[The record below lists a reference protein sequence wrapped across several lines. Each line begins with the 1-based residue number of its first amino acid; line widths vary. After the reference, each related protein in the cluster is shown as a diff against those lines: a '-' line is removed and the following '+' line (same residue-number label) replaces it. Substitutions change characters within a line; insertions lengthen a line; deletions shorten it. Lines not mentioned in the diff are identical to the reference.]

1 MSYISN
7 GCNDCSPVDFGNNNL
22 YNTGGMNFLD
32 KGSNDIGIFDN
43 GAKNQ
48 QTFPDQQ
55 QMIYQPNFQQQ
66 QQPQQPQQ
74 PQQHQQPQQQMQR
87 QQQVVIPQQ
96 LPGVPRQ
103 QPSQMRQVEQM
114 ANVPVTTSTM
124 PTKSS
129 GGLQD
134 IIGNYLVDNAF
145 TLTIAF
151 LVASAWHT
159 TIKYY
164 IDQAI
169 KFNTGT
175 PTYYVVYAV
184 IATLV
189 AIFLSSLKH

>member
-32 KGSNDIGIFDN
+32 KGNNDIGIFDN

-48 QTFPDQQ
+48 QSFPDQQ
-55 QMIYQPNFQQQ
+55 QLIYQPSFQQQ
-66 QQPQQPQQ
+66 QQPTQQPIQRQAVQQQQPQI
-74 PQQHQQPQQQMQR
+74 M
-87 QQQVVIPQQ
+87 IPQQ
-96 LPGVPRQ
+96 LPVAPQQVVRQ
-103 QPSQMRQVEQM
+103 QQMRSVESM
-114 ANVPVTTSTM
+114 ANVPVTTTTTTVPVS
-124 PTKSS
+124 KSN
-129 GGLQD
+129 GGIQD
-134 IIGNYLVDNAF
+134 IIGNYLLDNAF

-175 PTYYVVYAV
+175 PTYYIVYAV